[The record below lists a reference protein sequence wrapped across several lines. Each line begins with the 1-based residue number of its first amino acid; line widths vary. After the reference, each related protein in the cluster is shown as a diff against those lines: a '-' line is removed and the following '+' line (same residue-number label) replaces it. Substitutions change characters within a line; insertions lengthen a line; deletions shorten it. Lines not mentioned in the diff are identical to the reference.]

1 MHSERLERLHLNMC
15 SGVRDEEFQSMKC
28 MQLRSI
34 SLHIPSNSHMRA
46 VQMEAATLTDA
57 SLGVLAQRCVE
68 LEEAS
73 FTFVEGGVPLYASVS
88 VAGILAMVQWC
99 LSLRVLTLDSVYP
112 FTDSCMQAGTSYSH
126 SPSLSIVSPPALW
139 NQSLAAKS
147 PSLSIVSPLVLW
159 ELISCCYVSISLICF
174 LTFTLEVSCCNFLL
188 RVS

>member
-1 MHSERLERLHLNMC
+1 
-15 SGVRDEEFQSMKC
+15 
-28 MQLRSI
+28 
-34 SLHIPSNSHMRA
+34 
-46 VQMEAATLTDA
+46 MEAATLTDA
-57 SLGVLAQRCVE
+57 GLGVLAQRCVE

-147 PSLSIVSPLVLW
+147 PSLNCFSTCTVGINLL
-159 ELISCCYVSISLICF
+159 LLSLHLSHLF
-174 LTFTLEVSCCNFLL
+174 LDLYFGSLL
-188 RVS
+188 L

>member
-1 MHSERLERLHLNMC
+1 MQSERLERLHLNMC

-28 MQLRSI
+28 IHLRSI
-34 SLHIPSNSHMRA
+34 SLHIPSNSHARA
-46 VQMEAATLTDA
+46 VQTEAATLTDA

-73 FTFVEGGVPLYASVS
+73 FTFVEGAVPLYASVS

-126 SPSLSIVSPPALW
+126 SPPLSIVSSLVLW

-147 PSLSIVSPLVLW
+147 PSLLIVSPPALW
-159 ELISCCYVSISLICF
+159 ELISCCQFSISLNCS
-174 LTFTLEVSCCNFLL
+174 LTFTLEISCCNSL
-188 RVS
+188 S